1 MEENKTKI
9 LKNIGEYSGV
19 ISIFFL
25 FKPFLSQCIERG
37 FFFNSGFPTCFIDS
51 KFNNPKVLIFMFV
64 ILLFFKYIY
73 QNKEITYSK
82 FAISITLFILVI
94 FSLSLEKFEIILIL
108 NLLVLI
114 AILFFT
120 IFGLASFIGLFI
132 SKAKDNNLPSNK
144 IMNLCNNYFSVIIL
158 FFMLTVVS
166 LFFAGMAQSESRIGY
181 KCTVNNQDYLVVRMY
196 PDYCVITDFETR
208 QNLKRIDLNNH
219 NLELKKIVLDKPL
232 AKDPIPIFFTKEQ
245 IDFFS
250 KGYCSKIYYLFKNL
264 FLNRLFLL

>member
-166 LFFAGMAQSESRIGY
+166 LFFCRYGSIRKS
-181 KCTVNNQDYLVVRMY
+181 
-196 PDYCVITDFETR
+196 
-208 QNLKRIDLNNH
+208 
-219 NLELKKIVLDKPL
+219 
-232 AKDPIPIFFTKEQ
+232 
-245 IDFFS
+245 
-250 KGYCSKIYYLFKNL
+250 
-264 FLNRLFLL
+264 NRL